1 MVPWGVNALCV
12 LIYMGIFYLVALKQR
27 NNGVADIAWGGG
39 FILMAL
45 INLLMSPAI
54 GWRQAAVTLL
64 VMVWGSRLVF
74 HIVRRNRRKPED
86 FRYRKM
92 RERWGD
98 KAPLRSL
105 THIFLLQGILM
116 ILAGMSIILINRS
129 TPPATWLDAAGF
141 LIAAAGL
148 TVEIAADHQLH
159 RFIRYYK
166 SEDNPIMTRGLWR
179 YSRHPNYFGEAVIWW
194 GLFLMAV
201 NVQGGWAAV
210 ISPVLMTVLLRFVS
224 GVPLLEKRYQHME
237 PYRRYAGRTPIFVP
251 WFPKKG

>member
-1 MVPWGVNALCV
+1 MVPWGINALLV
-12 LIYMGIFYLVALKQR
+12 LIYMGTFYLIALKRR
-27 NNGVADIAWGGG
+27 NNSVADIAWGGG

-45 INLLMSPAI
+45 INLLLSPAI

-64 VMVWGSRLVF
+64 VLVWGSRLVL
-74 HIVRRNRRKPED
+74 HIARRNRGKPED

-92 RERWGD
+92 RELWGE

-105 THIFLLQGILM
+105 THVFLLQGILM
-116 ILAGMSIILINRS
+116 LLVGLPIILINRS
-129 TPPATWLDAAGF
+129 VPPETWLDAAGF

-148 TVEIAADHQLH
+148 VVEIVADHQLH
-159 RFIRYYK
+159 RFIRYHK
-166 SEDNPIMTRGLWR
+166 SEDNPIMIRGLWR

-201 NVQGGWAAV
+201 NVQAGWAAV
-210 ISPVLMTVLLRFVS
+210 ASPILMTCLLRFVS
-224 GVPLLEKRYQHME
+224 GVPLLEKRYQTIE
-237 PYRRYAGRTPIFVP
+237 PYRNYSRRTSIFVP